1 MPNTNIPKPSVDFDA
16 GHVPI
21 TEEFDSA
28 KRTLPPVA
36 PLAVALIVV
45 LVFILGV
52 AYIFRSKP
60 VAQGQIDRAFAMQQE
75 NNAYSMVMMQVT
87 LHNIGDKSL
96 YIKEIKA
103 SIVTDQGEST
113 DDAASAVGFG
123 DAVGD
128 EPLVQGQVGERPV
141 LGQPVAGSGSGSYPV
156 IGLPHESD
164 GVSGIGDPGGQ
175 LLPHGSPARNAS
187 RWCLAISLRR
197 PAFFDPSSPVLSR
210 SWTRSVEIPSSSAVS
225 SGL

>member
-87 LHNIGDKSL
+87 LHNIGDKTL

-113 DDAASAVGFG
+113 DDAASAVDYGRYLQAFP
-123 DAVGD
+123 DLQMYASD
-128 EPLVQGQVGERPV
+128 PLKVETKI
-141 LGQPVAGSGSGSYPV
+141 A
-156 IGLPHESD
+156 
-164 GVSGIGDPGGQ
+164 PGGEAK
-175 LLPHGSPARNAS
+175 GSVLVAFPITKEQFYARKDLSVSVIPYDQKTIVLHEKGPAS
-187 RWCLAISLRR
+187 KK
-197 PAFFDPSSPVLSR
+197 
-210 SWTRSVEIPSSSAVS
+210 
-225 SGL
+225 